1 MTEPTAPT
9 PASDLPPPSTPTPAT
24 PGASSTPALEL
35 DHVSRWY
42 GNVVAV
48 NDISFGLG
56 PGVTG
61 LLGPNGAGKS
71 TLLHLM
77 AGLLAPSAGRVLVAG
92 ATAWRRPAMYR
103 HVGLVP
109 ERETVHAYLTGLEFA
124 RLNARLQGIADPD
137 AAAARAIATVD
148 LNEAADRP
156 IGTYSKGMRQRAKI
170 AGALVHEPTIL
181 LLDEP
186 FNGMDP
192 RQRLHMMA
200 LLRTM
205 AAEGRTILF
214 SSHILEEV
222 ERLAD
227 SVLVVYAGRLAAAGD
242 FRSIR
247 RLMTDRPHTF
257 TVSSSD
263 DRRLASALMADP
275 SVFGAELVAGRVA
288 IRTADYGAFTRALP
302 RIARDTGVSLF
313 EVAPTDD
320 SLESVFSYLVRR

>member
-1 MTEPTAPT
+1 VTAQPV
-9 PASDLPPPSTPTPAT
+9 PSAPSLPPV
-24 PGASSTPALEL
+24 PALQL

-77 AGLLAPSAGRVLVAG
+77 AGLLAPSAGRVLVEG
-92 ATAWRRPAMYR
+92 GSAWRRPAMYR
-103 HVGLVP
+103 HIGLVP
-109 ERETVHAYLTGLEFA
+109 ERESLHGYLTGLEFA
-124 RLNARLQGIADPD
+124 LLNARLQGMADPD

-148 LNEAADRP
+148 LTEAADRP
-156 IGTYSKGMRQRAKI
+156 IGTYSKGMRQRAKL
-170 AGALVHEPTIL
+170 AGALVHEPKIL

-186 FNGMDP
+186 FNGLDP
-192 RQRLHMMA
+192 RQRLHMMS

-275 SVFGAELVAGRVA
+275 SVFGAELVTSRVA
-288 IRTADYGAFTRALP
+288 IRTADYEAFTRALP
-302 RIARDTGVSLF
+302 RIARATGVTLF

>member
-1 MTEPTAPT
+1 
-9 PASDLPPPSTPTPAT
+9 
-24 PGASSTPALEL
+24 
-35 DHVSRWY
+35 
-42 GNVVAV
+42 
-48 NDISFGLG
+48 
-56 PGVTG
+56 
-61 LLGPNGAGKS
+61 
-71 TLLHLM
+71 
-77 AGLLAPSAGRVLVAG
+77 
-92 ATAWRRPAMYR
+92 
-103 HVGLVP
+103 
-109 ERETVHAYLTGLEFA
+109 
-124 RLNARLQGIADPD
+124 
-137 AAAARAIATVD
+137 
-148 LNEAADRP
+148 
-156 IGTYSKGMRQRAKI
+156 MRQRAKI

-192 RQRLHMMA
+192 RQRLHMMT
-200 LLRTM
+200 LLRGM
-205 AAEGRTILF
+205 AADGRTILF

-227 SVLVVYAGRLAAAGD
+227 SILVVYAGRLAAAGD

-263 DRRLASALMADP
+263 DRRLASALMADA

-288 IRTADYGAFTRALP
+288 IWTADYAGFTRALP
-302 RIARDTGVSLF
+302 RVARATAVTLF